1 MYSFIVAS
9 FISNSRFYLGTCVL
23 IIFEYKNKTN
33 ALECVF
39 VCVSVFAPD
48 HGDY

>member
-1 MYSFIVAS
+1 MHSFVVAS
-9 FISNSRFYLGTCVL
+9 FISNSRWFYLGTCVL
-23 IIFEYKNKTN
+23 IIFECKNKNN

-39 VCVSVFAPD
+39 VSVFAPD